1 MIITACAPY
10 VYTTRPPLLSGP
22 EMPLGWSYT
31 VKEGGNARGV
41 LMHTELQKYS
51 LIQCVLEYN
60 QMSLAQIP

>member
-10 VYTTRPPLLSGP
+10 VLGPDHPRLNGP
-22 EMPLGWSYT
+22 EMPLGWSST
-31 VKEGGNARGV
+31 NKGGNARGV

-60 QMSLAQIP
+60 QMSLTKIP